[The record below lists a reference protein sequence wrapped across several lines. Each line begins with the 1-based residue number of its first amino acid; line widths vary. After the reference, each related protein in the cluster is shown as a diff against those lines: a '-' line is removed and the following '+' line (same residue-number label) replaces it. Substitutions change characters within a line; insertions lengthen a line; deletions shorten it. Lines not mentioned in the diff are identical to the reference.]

1 MFPNVPKQKRWIRE
15 DPPFGLV
22 RATFSSGDRIRTCD
36 LWVMSQPVAV
46 SPNPFRLKRAA
57 HADSPGLSIT
67 RSLTPI
73 SVIAPCFVHKSVHN
87 TISSQCSHLGGT
99 GTPVICWR
107 RPVPIRSFRSTSRQV
122 SLCVL
127 GRRQLR
133 PLDPQSAMSRFHASQ
148 HGADIALT
156 SLNRS
161 GHLPQSQRVS
171 RGL

>member
-1 MFPNVPKQKRWIRE
+1 MQPPRRE
-15 DPPFGLV
+15 TSSSDELV
-22 RATFSSGDRIRTCD
+22 AECPVRRGHEAQYGDAGD
-36 LWVMSQPVAV
+36 LLA
-46 SPNPFRLKRAA
+46 KA
-57 HADSPGLSIT
+57 
-67 RSLTPI
+67 
-73 SVIAPCFVHKSVHN
+73 
-87 TISSQCSHLGGT
+87 
-99 GTPVICWR
+99 
-107 RPVPIRSFRSTSRQV
+107 VPIRSFRSTSRQV